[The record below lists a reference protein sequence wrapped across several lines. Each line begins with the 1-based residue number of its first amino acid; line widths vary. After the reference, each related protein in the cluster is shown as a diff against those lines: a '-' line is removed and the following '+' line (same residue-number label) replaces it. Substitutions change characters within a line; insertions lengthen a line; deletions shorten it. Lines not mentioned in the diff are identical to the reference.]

1 MKIQKS
7 KHNKDINQQSGPA
20 TIFRKSWKKYWKRG
34 PGKKNQKRSPK
45 KNLGF
50 AFFFVVVVTYG
61 ARNHIPE
68 IAEKSIEN
76 WGLGKNKS
84 KAEPILNLSQ
94 EKYWKPGPGKKN

>member
-1 MKIQKS
+1 MKTGAREKKS
-7 KHNKDINQQSGPA
+7 KAEPE
-20 TIFRKSWKKYWKRG
+20 KK
-34 PGKKNQKRSPK
+34 
-45 KNLGF
+45 LGF

-94 EKYWKPGPGKKN
+94 EKN